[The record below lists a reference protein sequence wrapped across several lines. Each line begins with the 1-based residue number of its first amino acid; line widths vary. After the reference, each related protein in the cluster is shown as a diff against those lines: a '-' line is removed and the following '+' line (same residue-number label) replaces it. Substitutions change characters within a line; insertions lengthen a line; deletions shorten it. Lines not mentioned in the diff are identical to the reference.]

1 MLILGCVLGL
11 CIGVVVGA
19 LGAGGGILS
28 VPVLVYLLGVAPHN
42 ATASSLVIVGLTAL
56 VSLFSPGRSTY
67 VKYRDGAVFGLLAI
81 AGSVLGARTSE
92 FVPADLLMYLF
103 SGLLICVGIVMF
115 RKGIRECRVADSKEC
130 GEKSSD
136 EKSSGGQAEEAEKSR
151 RENEVK
157 LSWWLVVAAA
167 LGTGMLT
174 GFFGVGGGF
183 IVVPMLML
191 VLRMPMREAASTSLL
206 IMVITSIS
214 GLLARIGTSV
224 TIDWPVIMAFAVAS
238 MIGGFAG
245 GPLTARVRPAVL
257 TICFGLLLLCV
268 AYATAV
274 ATAL

>member
-28 VPVLVYLLGVAPHN
+28 VPVLVYLLGIAPHN

-56 VSLFSPGRSTY
+56 ISLFSPGRSAY
-67 VKYRDGAVFGLLAI
+67 VKYRDGAVFGVLAI
-81 AGSVLGARTSE
+81 GGSVFGARTSE

-103 SGLLICVGIVMF
+103 SGLLICVGIVML
-115 RKGIRECRVADSKEC
+115 RKGVRECSVADCEERS
-130 GEKSSD
+130 
-136 EKSSGGQAEEAEKSR
+136 EKSSGRQKEGDEKSGS
-151 RENEVK
+151 ENSAQ
-157 LSWWLVVAAA
+157 LSWWLVITAA
-167 LGTGMLT
+167 LGTGVLT

-206 IMVITSIS
+206 IMVITSVS

-224 TIDWPVIMAFAVAS
+224 TIDWAVITAFAAAS

-257 TICFGLLLLCV
+257 TICFGSLLLCV
-268 AYATAV
+268 ACATAV
-274 ATAL
+274 ATVL